1 MGKSDW
7 YDMREFLQF
16 LESKNDLLRIR
27 EEVDPDW
34 EINGITRITL
44 QQLGPCL
51 FFEKIKGADY
61 PLVTNL
67 ITTDNRLLWSLGIVK
82 WHQLDQR
89 PFPGTLSISITKDP
103 DTGGLNAGIYRMET
117 EGKNQLGWGAPEYTH
132 GRQIYMKYE
141 RMG

>member
-16 LESKNDLLRIR
+16 LEKKDDLLRIK

-34 EINGITRITL
+34 EVNGIARINL

-51 FFEKIKGADY
+51 FFEKVKGANY

-67 ITTDNRLLWSLGIVK
+67 ITTDNRFLWSLGIERWSDFNDEWMRRTEKLIPPVMVKNAPCQEETIEEANIDLNRICNVK
-82 WHQLDQR
+82 WH
-89 PFPGTLSISITKDP
+89 
-103 DTGGLNAGIYRMET
+103 
-117 EGKNQLGWGAPEYTH
+117 
-132 GRQIYMKYE
+132 
-141 RMG
+141 

>member
-67 ITTDNRLLWSLGIVK
+67 ITTDNRLLWSLGIEKWSDFNDEWMRRTEKLIPPLMVKNGPCQEETIEEADIELDRICNVK

-89 PFPGTLSISITKDP
+89 PFP
-103 DTGGLNAGIYRMET
+103 
-117 EGKNQLGWGAPEYTH
+117 
-132 GRQIYMKYE
+132 
-141 RMG
+141 